1 MSRQNEKIMSD
12 ILEFALIVIIVS
24 ASGVMSPGPLFAA
37 NITHGLKNGTKAGI
51 KIAIGH
57 SLVEFPLVIL
67 LGIGILSMEVFPEF
81 RTIISILG
89 AITLFVFA
97 FLQIKTIL
105 NKNKKIST
113 KLKQGPIITGVLLSG
128 LNPFFII
135 WWLTIGL
142 KLISDAMAIW
152 AFAGIL
158 IVFVLHIWMDFVWLG
173 ATAFLISKSKKIISN
188 TNYKIIVLALS
199 AILIYFGITFLID
212 VIS

>member
-1 MSRQNEKIMSD
+1 MSNI
-12 ILEFALIVIIVS
+12 IEFAIIVIIIS

-37 NITHGLKNGTKAGI
+37 NITYGLRQGTKAGI

-57 SLVEFPLVIL
+57 SLVELPLVIL
-67 LGIGILSMEVFPEF
+67 LGIGILSLEIFPEF
-81 RTIISILG
+81 KTIISILG

-97 FLQIKTIL
+97 FIQIKSIL
-105 NKNKKIST
+105 KKNEKFET
-113 KLKQGPIITGVLLSG
+113 KLKQGPIITGVLLSA

-152 AFAGIL
+152 AFVGIL

-173 ATAFLISKSKKIISN
+173 ATAFLISRSKKIISN
-188 TNYKIIVLALS
+188 TNYKILILALS

-212 VIS
+212 VIN

>member
-1 MSRQNEKIMSD
+1 MSNI
-12 ILEFALIVIIVS
+12 IEFAIIVIIIS

-37 NITHGLKNGTKAGI
+37 NITYGLRQGTKAGI

-57 SLVEFPLVIL
+57 SLVELPLVIL
-67 LGIGILSMEVFPEF
+67 LGIGILSLEIFPEF
-81 RTIISILG
+81 KTIISILG

-97 FLQIKTIL
+97 FIQIKSTL
-105 NKNKKIST
+105 KKNEKSET
-113 KLKQGPIITGVLLSG
+113 KLKQGPIITGVLLSA

-152 AFAGIL
+152 AFVGIL

-188 TNYKIIVLALS
+188 TNYKILILALS

-212 VIS
+212 VIN

>member
-1 MSRQNEKIMSD
+1 MSNFI
-12 ILEFALIVIIVS
+12 EFAIIVIIIS

-37 NITHGLKNGTKAGI
+37 NITHGLKHGSKAGI

-57 SLVEFPLVIL
+57 SLVELPLVIL
-67 LGIGILSMEVFPEF
+67 LGIGILSLEMFPEF
-81 RTIISILG
+81 REIISVLG

-97 FLQIKTIL
+97 LMQIKSVL
-105 NKNKKIST
+105 KKNKKIET
-113 KLKQGPIITGVLLSG
+113 KLKQGPIITGILLSA

-188 TNYKIIVLALS
+188 TNYRVIILALS
-199 AILIYFGITFLID
+199 IILIYFGITFLMD
-212 VIS
+212 VIN

>member
-1 MSRQNEKIMSD
+1 MSNI
-12 ILEFALIVIIVS
+12 IEFAIIVIIIS

-37 NITHGLKNGTKAGI
+37 NITYGLKQGTKAGI

-57 SLVEFPLVIL
+57 SIVELPLVIL
-67 LGIGILSMEVFPEF
+67 LGIGIFSLEIFPEF
-81 RTIISILG
+81 KTIISILG

-97 FLQIKTIL
+97 FIQIKSTL
-105 NKNKKIST
+105 KKNKKSET
-113 KLKQGPIITGVLLSG
+113 KLKQGPIITGVLLSA

-152 AFAGIL
+152 AFVGIL
-158 IVFVLHIWMDFVWLG
+158 IVFVLHVWMDFVWLG

-188 TNYKIIVLALS
+188 TNYKIIMLALS
-199 AILIYFGITFLID
+199 VILIYFGITFLTD
-212 VIS
+212 VIN

>member
-1 MSRQNEKIMSD
+1 MSN
-12 ILEFALIVIIVS
+12 ILEFALIVIIIS

-113 KLKQGPIITGVLLSG
+113 KLKQGPIITGILLSG

-152 AFAGIL
+152 AFVGIL

>member
-1 MSRQNEKIMSD
+1 MSN
-12 ILEFALIVIIVS
+12 ILEFALIVTIIS

-113 KLKQGPIITGVLLSG
+113 KLKQGPIITGILLSG

-158 IVFVLHIWMDFVWLG
+158 VVFVLHIWMDFVWLG

-188 TNYKIIVLALS
+188 TNYKIIVLGLS
-199 AILIYFGITFLID
+199 GILIYFGITFLID
-212 VIS
+212 VIG

>member
-1 MSRQNEKIMSD
+1 MSNI
-12 ILEFALIVIIVS
+12 IEFALIVIIIS

-113 KLKQGPIITGVLLSG
+113 KLKQGPIITGILLSG